1 MVLLLLP
8 DRGGVYWQD
17 GGGSAMGYQSGT
29 KRRVYY
35 EKSGTERRICYG
47 KPGTALRPC
56 YQKSGTELGCAASRS
71 GAGEVAVEGGRE
83 EVERERERAE
93 RGLIGSV
100 RILLESGELSAKD
113 AQCELSGT
121 DVDFAA
127 THLLGRAQYA
137 GMLLLVLTPDM
148 LLPAG
153 SGCAGEG
160 GEERRGGGRAVGG
173 AERERREE
181 Q

>member
-1 MVLLLLP
+1 MLCIC
-8 DRGGVYWQD
+8 YEK
-17 GGGSAMGYQSGT
+17 SGT

-113 AQCELSGT
+113 AQVPSYL
-121 DVDFAA
+121 
-127 THLLGRAQYA
+127 
-137 GMLLLVLTPDM
+137 
-148 LLPAG
+148 
-153 SGCAGEG
+153 
-160 GEERRGGGRAVGG
+160 
-173 AERERREE
+173 
-181 Q
+181 